1 MGTYEENHSIAST
14 AGIFSAV
21 IVTIILFVLLPLLT
35 QIPREKRETK
45 EGGALLINV
54 KKAEKP
60 AERKRSQ
67 LDDRPKEL
75 TRTAQQQK
83 SSTAPKFEM
92 ANAAGVGANL
102 SQTLVIGNISKPSD
116 LKDTFN
122 VSRSLYD
129 TAFDLKEV
137 DTPPQLLRRV
147 EPIYPFQA
155 KKNNIEGSVTLRF
168 IVNTEGDVVEPKVA
182 QSDPPDIFDEAAL
195 QAIMK
200 CKFKP
205 AVKNGRPV
213 DVIVIAPMKFELR

>member
-1 MGTYEENHSIAST
+1 MSTYEENHSIAST
-14 AGIFSAV
+14 SGIFSAV

-60 AERKRSQ
+60 EVRKKSQ